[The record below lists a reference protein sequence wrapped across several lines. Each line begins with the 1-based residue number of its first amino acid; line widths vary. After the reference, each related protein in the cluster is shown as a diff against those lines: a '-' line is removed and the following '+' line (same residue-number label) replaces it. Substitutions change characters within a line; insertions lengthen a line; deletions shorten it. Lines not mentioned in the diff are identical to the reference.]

1 MKSIPMK
8 SWSILLWLICLLSP
22 SLAEEKRPN
31 IVFIFADDWGRFASL
46 YAAARPDG
54 ATADGLNEFVRTPN
68 IDRVAKQGVLFR
80 NAHVSSPSCTPCRSA
95 LLSGQYFWRTGR
107 GAVLHGVWDESIP
120 SFPLLLRD
128 SGYHIGKSHKVWGP
142 GNPVDAPFGKQKH
155 AFEKA
160 GSRINRFSQNATTI
174 MKKGVP
180 REEAKEQIYQE
191 VRGNFRQFIAAREEG
206 KPFHYWFGPTNTHRK
221 WLRGS
226 GKTLWDLDPEK
237 LKGKLPAFLPD
248 VPEVREDVADYL
260 GEVAAVDGAIGV
272 LMDELRATGEMDNT
286 IIALSGDHGA
296 PGFPHG
302 KCNLY
307 TFGTGVTLVMAGPGI
322 KGGRVVDDFVNLTD
336 LAPTF
341 LEAAGLPIPSVV
353 TGRSLWPVLRSDK
366 AGLVDPARTWVVTGR
381 ERHTQIARPGNVP
394 YPQRA
399 IHTDTHLYI
408 INFKPDRY
416 PMGDPYRLDEEK
428 PPFPPEQLRE
438 DTRVTLTDMDSGP
451 TKAWLVEKRNDPEW
465 KSFYDLSFGK
475 RPREE
480 LYDLKTDPWQMHNLA
495 GDPAHE
501 KIRAE
506 LETRLLDELRRT
518 NDPRMVD
525 DGAKFE
531 NPPFAGGEKDASG
544 E

>member
-1 MKSIPMK
+1 MKA
-8 SWSILLWLICLLSP
+8 WSILLLLVCLFS
-22 SLAEEKRPN
+22 SVLATEKPPN
-31 IVFIFADDWGRFASL
+31 IVFIFADDWGRFASF
-46 YAAARPDG
+46 YAATRPDD
-54 ATADGLNEFVRTPN
+54 APADGLNDLVRTPHL
-68 IDRVAKQGVLFR
+68 DRVAKRGVLFR
-80 NAHVSSPSCTPCRSA
+80 NAHVNSPSCTPCRSA
-95 LLSGQYFWRTGR
+95 LVSGQYFWRTGR
-107 GAVLHGVWDESIP
+107 GAILRDALWDDSIP

-128 SGYHIGKSHKVWGP
+128 NGYHIGKSHKVWSP
-142 GNPVDAPFGKQKH
+142 GDPADAPFGGQKY
-155 AFEKA
+155 AFEKS
-160 GSRINRFSQNATTI
+160 GSRINRFSQNVTAI
-174 MKKGVP
+174 IEKGVP
-180 REEAKEQIYQE
+180 REEAKERIYQE
-191 VRGNFRQFIAAREEG
+191 VRGNFRQFIAAREPG

-226 GKTLWDLDPEK
+226 GKKLWDLDPEK

-248 VPEVREDVADYL
+248 VQEVREDIADYL
-260 GEVAAVDGAIGV
+260 GEVAALDASIGV

-286 IIALSGDHGA
+286 IIAISGDHGA

-341 LEAAGLPIPSVV
+341 LEAARVPVPAAV
-353 TGRSLWPVLRSDK
+353 TGRSLWPVLESEK
-366 AGLVDPARTWVVTGR
+366 TGLVDPSRTWVVTGR
-381 ERHTQIARPGNVP
+381 ERHVPSARPGNVP

-399 IHTDTHLYI
+399 IHTETHLYI

-416 PMGDPYRLDEEK
+416 PMGDPFRLTDDK
-428 PPFPPEQLRE
+428 NPITPGQLRE
-438 DTRVTLTDMDSGP
+438 DTRITLADMDSGP
-451 TKAWLVEKRNDPEW
+451 TKAWLVGKRDDPEW
-465 KSFYDLSFGK
+465 KSFYALAFGK

-480 LYDLKTDPWQMHNLA
+480 LYDLAADPYQIRNLA
-495 GDPAHE
+495 SDPAYA

-518 NDPRMVD
+518 NDPRLID

-531 NPPFAGGEKDASG
+531 NPPFTSPEK
-544 E
+544 